1 MQGVLESFGFAVENS
16 LRMGCGADSTGR
28 NAKSAYRVKK
38 GELSGCIN
46 IALWH
51 AVGHEVSELLII
63 TNLFPLSEITL

>member
-1 MQGVLESFGFAVENS
+1 MQGIIESFGFAVEKS

-28 NAKSAYRVKK
+28 NSKSAYRIKK

-63 TNLFPLSEITL
+63 INLFPLSEIIL